1 MTRPHFDPYA
11 ILRELEG
18 EERVSYVIVGAFAR
32 VIQGSDELTDG
43 VDLTPSPRQRNLDR
57 LQAVLERLN
66 AKRVDGE
73 PLDLTEDILRRN
85 PILELHSDAGEIK
98 IVLEPEGTRGYDDL
112 RHRADHQPIGEG
124 LRPAVADPGDL
135 VRMLEALG
143 REQDRFTIE
152 TMQRAIE
159 IDRGLSWER

>member
-1 MTRPHFDPYA
+1 VSRPRFDPYA
-11 ILRELEG
+11 ILRELES
-18 EERVSYVIVGAFAR
+18 ERVSYVIVGGLAR

-43 VDLTPSPRQRNLDR
+43 VDLAPSPRQRNLER
-57 LQAVLERLN
+57 LQAALERLN
-66 AKRVDGE
+66 AERVDGE
-73 PLDLTEDILRRN
+73 PLDLNEDTLRGN
-85 PILELHSDAGEIK
+85 PVLELRSDAGEIK
-98 IVLEPEGTRGYDDL
+98 IVLEPDGTRGYDDL
-112 RHRADHQPIGEG
+112 RHRADHEPIGEG

-143 REQDRFTIE
+143 RDRDRFTIE

>member
-1 MTRPHFDPYA
+1 VTRPRFDPYA
-11 ILRELEG
+11 ILRELES
-18 EERVSYVIVGAFAR
+18 ERVSYVIVGALAR

-43 VDLTPSPRQRNLDR
+43 LDLTPSARKRNLDR
-57 LQAVLERLN
+57 LQAALERLN
-66 AKRVDGE
+66 AERVDGE
-73 PLDLTEDILRRN
+73 SLDLTEETLRRN
-85 PILELHSDAGEIK
+85 PLLELRSDVGEIK
-98 IVLEPEGTRGYDDL
+98 IVLEPDGTRGYDDL
-112 RHRADHQPIGEG
+112 RHRADHAPIGEG

-143 REQDRFTIE
+143 RDRDRFTIE

>member
-1 MTRPHFDPYA
+1 MTPPRFDPYA
-11 ILRELEG
+11 ILHELEA
-18 EERVSYVIVGAFAR
+18 ERVSYVVVGALAR

-43 VDLTPSPRQRNLDR
+43 VDLTPSPRQRNLDQ
-57 LQAVLERLN
+57 LQVALERLN
-66 AKRVDGE
+66 AHRVDGE
-73 PLDLTEDILRRN
+73 PLELTEDTLRRN
-85 PILELHSDAGEIK
+85 PSLELRSDAGEIK

-112 RHRADHQPIGEG
+112 RHRAHHEPIGDG

-143 REQDRFTIE
+143 RDTDRLTIE

-159 IDRGLSWER
+159 LDRGMGWER

>member
-1 MTRPHFDPYA
+1 VTRPHFDPYA
-11 ILRELEG
+11 LLRELES
-18 EERVSYVIVGAFAR
+18 ERVTYVIVGAFAR

-57 LQAVLERLN
+57 LQAALKRLN
-66 AKRVDGE
+66 AQRVDGE
-73 PLDLTEDILRRN
+73 QVDLTEDTLRRN
-85 PILELHSDAGEIK
+85 PTLELRSDAGEIK

-112 RHRADHQPIGEG
+112 RHRADRVPVGEG

-143 REQDRFTIE
+143 RDQDRFAIE

-159 IDRGLSWER
+159 IDRGLGWER

>member
-11 ILRELEG
+11 VLRELEN
-18 EERVSYVIVGAFAR
+18 ERVSYVIVGAFAR

-43 VDLTPSPRQRNLDR
+43 VDVTPSPRQRNLDR
-57 LQAVLERLN
+57 LQAALERLN
-66 AKRVDGE
+66 AERVDGE
-73 PLDLTEDILRRN
+73 PLDLTEDTLRRD
-85 PILELHSDAGEIK
+85 PTLELRSDAGEIK
-98 IVLEPEGTRGYDDL
+98 IVLEPDGTRGYDDL
-112 RHRADHQPIGEG
+112 RHRADHAPIGEG

-143 REQDRFTIE
+143 REHDRFTID
-152 TMQRAIE
+152 TMQRAME

>member
-1 MTRPHFDPYA
+1 VTRPHFDLYA
-11 ILRELEG
+11 ILRELES
-18 EERVSYVIVGAFAR
+18 ERVSYVVIGALAR

-43 VDLTPSPRQRNLDR
+43 VDLTPSPRPRNLDR
-57 LQAVLERLN
+57 LEAAFERLN

-73 PLDLTEDILRRN
+73 PLDLTEDTLRRN
-85 PILELHSDAGEIK
+85 PILELRSDAGEIK

-143 REQDRFTIE
+143 REHDRFTIE

-159 IDRGLSWER
+159 IDRGISWER